1 MMQQMGTI
9 GNRARNVEI
18 FSGLMLWITV
28 EGFSFQVLESKTYNQ
43 IVAMPHVITHLSLKW
58 CPV

>member
-9 GNRARNVEI
+9 GNEARNGEI
-18 FSGLMLWITV
+18 FSGLMLWITM
-28 EGFSFQVLESKTYNQ
+28 EGFSSQVLESKTYNQ
-43 IVAMPHVITHLSLKW
+43 IVAMSHAITHLSLKR